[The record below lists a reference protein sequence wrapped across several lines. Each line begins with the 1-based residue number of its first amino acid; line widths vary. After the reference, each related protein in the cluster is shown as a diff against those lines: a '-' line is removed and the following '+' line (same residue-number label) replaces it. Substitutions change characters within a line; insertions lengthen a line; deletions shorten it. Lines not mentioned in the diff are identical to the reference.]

1 MRGSKIHFNA
11 RLNVPML
18 YARTPHVWFRQE
30 RGQYLFFSFIFGIP
44 MKNLL
49 HCIVTFL
56 FCVLLLSV
64 RVEAQP
70 KQGQFMVGGF
80 ASLSYSYSDYNAFYS
95 SSLSS
100 LITPYT
106 IFLSNFRVSIGPS
119 LGYFVSDNVVLGCQL
134 IPSFYISS
142 VSYFGSIAL
151 AGSSSSSFLSIS
163 ASPFVRYFFPEIG
176 AKIYPFATIGLGFQ
190 PSALKI
196 FSTGA
201 VTISSPV
208 ASYSGT
214 IGAGL
219 ALFFNPNTSI
229 EPIISYNL
237 VWGIQNEQ
245 IIQKSGSVG
254 LGVGWQIYLRSLAL
268 EGGN

>member
-1 MRGSKIHFNA
+1 
-11 RLNVPML
+11 
-18 YARTPHVWFRQE
+18 
-30 RGQYLFFSFIFGIP
+30 

-95 SSLSS
+95 SSPLSS

-106 IFLSNFRVSIGPS
+106 IFSSNFRVSIGPS
-119 LGYFVSDNVVLGCQL
+119 LGYFVSDNIVLGCQI
-134 IPSFYISS
+134 IPSFYTNSISI
-142 VSYFGSIAL
+142 SYSSSFSSRSS
-151 AGSSSSSFLSIS
+151 GSSSYLSI
-163 ASPFVRYFFPEIG
+163 AVSPFVRYFFPEIG
-176 AKIYPFATIGLGFQ
+176 AKIYPFATVGLGFQ
-190 PSALKI
+190 PSPLQL
-196 FSTGA
+196 FSTGN
-201 VTISSPV
+201 VGTISSPV

-219 ALFFNPNTSI
+219 AWFFNPNTSI

-237 VWGIQNEQ
+237 AWGILGEQ

-254 LGVGWQIYLRSLAL
+254 LGVGWQIYLRSLAP